1 MKISAYNGR
10 SLSRFRTLNAADF
23 YVEIKS
29 PDDIAAAYS
38 EAKKRRREIFVLGGG
53 SNVFF
58 QNAKIKSAILKNALP
73 ETMENLG
80 GGRFKVSSSATMG
93 DLLAFALKNSLDCCY
108 YLASAPCQVG
118 GAIAM
123 NAGSGIKEGLS
134 ISDFVESVE
143 FFDGQKIS
151 TMQKSEARFG
161 FRSSIFLEKNYFI
174 TSAILRL
181 PEKKIDGNPIRERLE
196 WAVKNQDLSGNNCGS
211 LCDEYCAPILKFA
224 RFLFSKSPAKLS
236 AKKLNWALNS
246 AENPLW
252 LKMLLCTITL
262 LHKLLRR
269 RLRFEIRIVK

>member
-1 MKISAYNGR
+1 MEISAYNGR
-10 SLSRFRTLNAADF
+10 SLSRFRTLNTADF

-29 PDDIAAAYS
+29 KDDIAAAYS
-38 EAKKRRREIFVLGGG
+38 AAEKSRRKIFVLGGG

-58 QNAKIKSAILKNALP
+58 QNARIKSAVLKNALP
-73 ETMENLG
+73 ESIENLG
-80 GGRFKVSSSATMG
+80 GSRYRVSSSVKMG

-118 GAIAM
+118 GAVAM
-123 NAGSGIKEGLS
+123 NAGSGIKEGLG

-151 TMQKSEARFG
+151 ATGKSDAHFG
-161 FRSSIFLEKNYFI
+161 FRSSIFIEKNYFI
-174 TSAILRL
+174 TSVILRL
-181 PEKKIDGNPIRERLE
+181 PKRKIDGDPIRERLE

-211 LCDEYCAPILKFA
+211 LCDEYYAPILKFA

-252 LKMLLCTITL
+252 LGLLFGTIAL

-269 RLRFEIRIVK
+269 RLKFEIRIVK

>member
-29 PDDIAAAYS
+29 KDDIAAAYS
-38 EAKKRRREIFVLGGG
+38 AAEKSRREIFVLGGG

-73 ETMENLG
+73 ETIENLD
-80 GGRFKVSSSATMG
+80 GGRYRVSSSVKMG

-151 TMQKSEARFG
+151 AMQKSDANFG

-211 LCDEYCAPILKFA
+211 LCDEYYAPILKFA
-224 RFLFSKSPAKLS
+224 RFLFSKAPAKLS

-252 LKMLLCTITL
+252 LKMLLGTITL

-269 RLRFEIRIVK
+269 RLKFEIRIVK

>member
-211 LCDEYCAPILKFA
+211 LCDEYYAPILKFA

-246 AENPLW
+246 AKNPLW
-252 LKMLLCTITL
+252 LKMLLRTIML

-269 RLRFEIRIVK
+269 RLKFEIRIVK

>member
-211 LCDEYCAPILKFA
+211 LCDEYYAPILKFA

-269 RLRFEIRIVK
+269 RLKFEIRIVK

>member
-38 EAKKRRREIFVLGGG
+38 EAKKRNREIFVLGGG

-80 GGRFKVSSSATMG
+80 GGRYRVSSSVKMG

-174 TSAILRL
+174 ISAILRL

-211 LCDEYCAPILKFA
+211 LCDEYYAPILKFA

-236 AKKLNWALNS
+236 AKNLNWALNS

-252 LKMLLCTITL
+252 LKMLLGTISL

-269 RLRFEIRIVK
+269 RLKFEIRIVK